1 MEWLIA
7 QREARNV
14 DVLKNQI
21 QQIQSLGIEDLRA
34 GQRRTLGYVLNEI
47 FLYEIAVQSEL
58 NKLQALKERI
68 ELDIT
73 CAEHS
78 RDKEA
83 KELRFV
89 ICKMTTQRWEFAR
102 RRKVVEQRM
111 TVVEG

>member
-1 MEWLIA
+1 MERLIA
-7 QREARNV
+7 QREARNF

-21 QQIQSLGIEDLRA
+21 QQIQGLGIEDLRA
-34 GQRRTLGYVLNEI
+34 GQRCTLGYVLNEI
-47 FLYEIAVQSEL
+47 FLYKVAVQSEL
-58 NKLQALKERI
+58 NKLQALKERM

-73 CAEHS
+73 CAEHN

-89 ICKMTTQRWEFAR
+89 ICTMRTKRWEFAR
-102 RRKVVEQRM
+102 RRKVVKQRM